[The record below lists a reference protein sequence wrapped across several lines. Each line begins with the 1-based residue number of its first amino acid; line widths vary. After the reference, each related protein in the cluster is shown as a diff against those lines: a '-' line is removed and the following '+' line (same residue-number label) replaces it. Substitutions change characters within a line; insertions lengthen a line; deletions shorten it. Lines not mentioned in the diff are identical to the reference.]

1 MMLEEY
7 DEEIDD
13 PLSEITYKEG
23 ELPELTDLTDLEAAE
38 YQAQQV
44 YNYSTDVEFQAN
56 ITDTRR
62 RYD

>member
-38 YQAQQV
+38 YQA
-44 YNYSTDVEFQAN
+44 
-56 ITDTRR
+56 
-62 RYD
+62 